1 MFGIDTISSQTEI
14 AVYNQATY
22 QKALKIDGNGGVTW
36 ENGTAI
42 TPNNNGIYF
51 QNTATTTPV
60 RILGNP
66 TNTTIFHVTDNTG
79 STGLFMVK
87 GATGNVLIN
96 TTTDAGFRLD
106 VNGTARV
113 KGTGTTSATTSLR
126 VENSAGINQ
135 FSVLDG
141 DGICIN
147 SNSDNAAINI
157 QNGGSTRFTIRQNN
171 AILSFR
177 GEATSI
183 GGFNFSNAIL
193 NNDPRN
199 SSSLFTI
206 NTPTITLTSGTNTYR
221 ALTLN
226 YTINTSGGTNEITG
240 LRISPTLTN
249 TTGTTHYAIYSTAG
263 RVRFEGLP
271 TSSAGLNAGEIWNDG
286 GTIRIV

>member
-1 MFGIDTISSQTEI
+1 MAFRTQKISQMTPKGADLEATDLIEVSTIESGSYVTRSITGQELIDAIPLPPTGLTVGTTPIASGTIGRVLFQGTGNELQQSGNLFWDNTNGRLGIGTSSPPSILFLRNGPAPMFGIDTISSQTEI

-96 TTTDAGFRLD
+96 TTTDAGFKLD

-113 KGTGTTSATTSLR
+113 QGALNVTTSVTANTASSGTGYEGYKIQDGCLLYTSPSPR
-126 VENSAGINQ
+126 
-135 FSVLDG
+135 D
-141 DGICIN
+141 
-147 SNSDNAAINI
+147 
-157 QNGGSTRFTIRQNN
+157 RQK
-171 AILSFR
+171 SR
-177 GEATSI
+177 M
-183 GGFNFSNAIL
+183 
-193 NNDPRN
+193 P
-199 SSSLFTI
+199 
-206 NTPTITLTSGTNTYR
+206 
-221 ALTLN
+221 
-226 YTINTSGGTNEITG
+226 
-240 LRISPTLTN
+240 
-249 TTGTTHYAIYSTAG
+249 
-263 RVRFEGLP
+263 
-271 TSSAGLNAGEIWNDG
+271 SSA
-286 GTIRIV
+286 